1 MLAPLA
7 ARGMSVHMRASMKL
21 RHIPG
26 RLVTGAFIL
35 NSGLGKRGA
44 DDETAKRLQGMAV
57 QAFPWLGS
65 VQPARFAQ
73 VLSAGEIALGAALLN
88 PLVPSALAGAGLSGF
103 AAGLL
108 RMYMK
113 IPGMRREGSVRPTQQ
128 GTVLAKDVWMLGIGA
143 GLVLDGLGASR
154 RERRKR

>member
-1 MLAPLA
+1 MLARLA
-7 ARGMSVHMRASMKL
+7 ARGMTLHMRASMKL
-21 RHIPG
+21 RHIPV

-35 NSGLGKRGA
+35 NSGLGKRSV

-65 VQPARFAQ
+65 MQPGRFAQ

-88 PLVPSALAGAGLSGF
+88 PLVPSALSGAGLSGF

-113 IPGMRREGSVRPTQQ
+113 VPGMRQEGSVRPTQQ
-128 GTVLAKDVWMLGIGA
+128 GTAMAKDVWLLGIGV

-154 RERRKR
+154 RERRRG